1 MDIHN
6 TDTTTTITM
15 LRYLKKK
22 IDIMEIINIYTE
34 LVYFNTGAE
43 IKQKL
48 SYFTSHWQV
57 TFY

>member
-1 MDIHN
+1 
-6 TDTTTTITM
+6 
-15 LRYLKKK
+15 
-22 IDIMEIINIYTE
+22 MEIINIYTE

-48 SYFTSHWQV
+48 SYVTSHLQV